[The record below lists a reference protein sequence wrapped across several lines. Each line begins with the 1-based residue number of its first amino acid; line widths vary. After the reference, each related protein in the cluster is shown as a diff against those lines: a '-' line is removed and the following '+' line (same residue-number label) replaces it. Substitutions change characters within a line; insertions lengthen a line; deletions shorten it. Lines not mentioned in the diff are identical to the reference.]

1 MTEARQIA
9 EPAVTVENRGGIAL
23 ITLNRPGALNA
34 VNADLSGALGAA
46 LEELDAD
53 DELRVGIIT
62 GAGRAFCAGADL
74 KGVNAGDVLS
84 APGHP
89 EWGFAGL
96 VEHPVKKPLIAAV
109 NGFALGGGTEIVL
122 KCDLAVLSED
132 AALGLPEAKRGL
144 FAGAGGLIM
153 MPRQLPAKIAMEAAL
168 TGEPISPETAL
179 RWGLVNRV
187 VPASD
192 VLDEAFRLAAAIS
205 ANAPLSIAASKELV
219 ERASGFGSEWND
231 AVWRL
236 NDRLITDILAS
247 DDAKEGTLAFAEK
260 RAPRWSGK

>member
-1 MTEARQIA
+1 MTDVRQIA
-9 EPAVTVENRGGIAL
+9 EPAATVEKRGGIAI
-23 ITLNRPGALNA
+23 ITLNRPRALNA

-46 LEELDAD
+46 LEELDGD

-96 VEHPVKKPLIAAV
+96 VEHRVKKPLIAAV

-132 AALGLPEAKRGL
+132 ASLGIPEVKRGL

-153 MPRQLPAKIAMEAAL
+153 MPRQLPVKIAMEAAL
-168 TGEPISPETAL
+168 TGAPIDPATAL

-187 VPASD
+187 VPAAN
-192 VLDEAFRLAAAIS
+192 VLDEALRLAAAIS
-205 ANAPLSIAASKELV
+205 GNAPLAIRASKQLV
-219 ERASGFGSEWND
+219 ERASGLGSEWD
-231 AVWRL
+231 DVVWRL
-236 NDRLITDILAS
+236 NDQLIADILAS
-247 DDAKEGTLAFAEK
+247 ADAQEGTLAFAEK
-260 RAPRWSGK
+260 RAPCWSGK